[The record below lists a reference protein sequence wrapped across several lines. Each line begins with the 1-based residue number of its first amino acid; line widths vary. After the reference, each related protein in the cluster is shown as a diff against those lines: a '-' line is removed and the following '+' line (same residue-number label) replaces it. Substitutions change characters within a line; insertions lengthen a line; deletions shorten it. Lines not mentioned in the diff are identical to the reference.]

1 MGVIA
6 DSLFTVLMSWVRAL
20 VNGIWALFSS
30 ERTTIL
36 EFLGKNWIGIVLVIV
51 VAGLFID
58 WVVWLVRWRP
68 YHLFA
73 LRVRKWLHIDAPEE
87 PRAARR
93 ETPQPQSEPVYQPQE
108 TWMPLEQ
115 PVIDEQDAEQV
126 MRAAESVPDE
136 LLGRYPGMRY
146 DSRADLRP
154 EQDIEGTRRYSAVH
168 TEGPGAAEVN
178 RRRAEIDAWQLQMQE
193 EARQRAQAERAAREA
208 EQRRLAQ
215 EAYEAEQQ
223 RLAQEAYEAEQQ
235 RLAQEAYEA
244 EQQRLAQEAYEAE
257 QQRLAQEAYEAEQQR
272 LAQEAYEAEQQRL
285 AQEAYEAQLA
295 EYERQKAQYERDLA
309 EYERKKAEY
318 DAAMARQAEA
328 EPAQPQDEA
337 PVESAGGRRRRRTDK
352 TYSDYVGGE
361 DVAEL
366 PDPPLWPQVAPETK
380 AKPAK
385 SAKPKREKKGFLRG
399 SVAKM
404 AQMIEPEE
412 EEITGINALPPRV
425 DPSTA
430 YRPAKKPP
438 KR

>member
-6 DSLFTVLMSWVRAL
+6 NTLFTVLMSWVRAL

-93 ETPQPQSEPVYQPQE
+93 ETPQPQPEPVYQPQE

-193 EARQRAQAERAAREA
+193 EARQRAQAERAAR
-208 EQRRLAQ
+208 
-215 EAYEAEQQ
+215 
-223 RLAQEAYEAEQQ
+223 
-235 RLAQEAYEA
+235 
-244 EQQRLAQEAYEAE
+244 
-257 QQRLAQEAYEAEQQR
+257 EAEQQR

>member
-93 ETPQPQSEPVYQPQE
+93 EAPQPQPEPVYQPQE

-193 EARQRAQAERAAREA
+193 EARQRAQAERAAR
-208 EQRRLAQ
+208 
-215 EAYEAEQQ
+215 
-223 RLAQEAYEAEQQ
+223 
-235 RLAQEAYEA
+235 EA

>member
-6 DSLFTVLMSWVRAL
+6 NTLFTVLMSWVRAL

-93 ETPQPQSEPVYQPQE
+93 ETPQPQPEPVYQPQE

-208 EQRRLAQ
+208 EQ
-215 EAYEAEQQ
+215 Q
-223 RLAQEAYEAEQQ
+223 RF
-235 RLAQEAYEA
+235 
-244 EQQRLAQEAYEAE
+244 
-257 QQRLAQEAYEAEQQR
+257 
-272 LAQEAYEAEQQRL
+272 AQEAYEAEQQRL